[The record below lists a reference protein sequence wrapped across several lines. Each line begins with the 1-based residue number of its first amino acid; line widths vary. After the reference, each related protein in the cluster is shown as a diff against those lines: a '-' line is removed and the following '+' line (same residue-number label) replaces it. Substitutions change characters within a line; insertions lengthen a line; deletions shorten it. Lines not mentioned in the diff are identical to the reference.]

1 MGARTEEMDSETLG
15 PLPDLRTRAL
25 VSNVK
30 NFLIER
36 NGASVGVDALV
47 FPKLLDYGQRR

>member
-25 VSNVK
+25 VRNVK

-36 NGASVGVDALV
+36 NGASVGVHALV

>member
-25 VSNVK
+25 VGKVK
-30 NFLIER
+30 TVPLER
-36 NGASVGVDALV
+36 NGASVRVHALV
-47 FPKLLDYGQRR
+47 FPNLLDNGQRR